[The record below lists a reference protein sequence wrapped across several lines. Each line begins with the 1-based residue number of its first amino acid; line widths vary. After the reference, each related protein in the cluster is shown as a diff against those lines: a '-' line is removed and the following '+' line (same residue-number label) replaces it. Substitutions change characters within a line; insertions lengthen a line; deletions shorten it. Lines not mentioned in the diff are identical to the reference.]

1 MCIDDVRCVV
11 IANFVRSCHAM
22 HPKCWSTTRLNMEQN
37 VLLQFAIIYGQILK
51 LLLTKN
57 NNNIKLH
64 EVWSLNEIS

>member
-1 MCIDDVRCVV
+1 M
-11 IANFVRSCHAM
+11 
-22 HPKCWSTTRLNMEQN
+22 N